1 MDLNEVKKLIKLMER
16 SEITEIEIFEKGQ
29 KIRISKNGS
38 KGTGTHLAA
47 PVVQTAS
54 TPVPVAASVPAGAQT
69 VVEVVPANILEIRSP
84 MVGTFYRTPS
94 PDAEPYVRVGDSV
107 EPGKVLCIIEA
118 MKLMNEIEAEVAGKI
133 VEILVENGQP
143 VEFDQVLFR
152 VEVKSTK

>member
-1 MDLNEVKKLIKLMER
+1 LNEVKKLIKLVER

-38 KGTGTHLAA
+38 KGVGTHVAA
-47 PVVQTAS
+47 PVVQTAPVIAPA
-54 TPVPVAASVPAGAQT
+54 PVPTQT
-69 VVEVVPANILEIRSP
+69 IAEVIPANILEIRSP
-84 MVGTFYRTPS
+84 MVGTFYRAPS
-94 PDAEPYVRVGDSV
+94 PDAEPYVRVGEAV

-133 VEILVENGQP
+133 VEILVDNGQP

-152 VEVKSTK
+152 VEVKSAK